1 MNLEFTAEEKKE
13 YFEKREQEAELVNN
27 FYKDASKAKT
37 EKEMIESFAENAVE
51 LYKLNGGIL

>member
-13 YFEKREQEAELVNN
+13 YFEKREKETELVND
-27 FYKDASKAKT
+27 FYKEAEKSKSK
-37 EKEMIESFAENAVE
+37 EEMIESFAENAVE